1 MKHLVGSLALAAA
14 IGVVGL
20 TTSPDAVAQTK
31 TKSTTTTTTTKET
44 ATKGATFELYKDRGG
59 EFRFRLKDA
68 DGDLV
73 ATSGKG
79 YKTKD
84 DAAKVIATIKAEAA
98 RAKVDDQTGK

>member
-1 MKHLVGSLALAAA
+1 MKPLFGSLVLAAA
-14 IGVVGL
+14 IAAAGL
-20 TTSPDAVAQTK
+20 TASPDAVAQTK
-31 TKSTTTTTTTKET
+31 TKTTTTATKESPV
-44 ATKGATFELYKDRGG
+44 AKGATFELYKDQGG

-84 DAAKVIATIKAEAA
+84 DAAKAIATIKAEAA